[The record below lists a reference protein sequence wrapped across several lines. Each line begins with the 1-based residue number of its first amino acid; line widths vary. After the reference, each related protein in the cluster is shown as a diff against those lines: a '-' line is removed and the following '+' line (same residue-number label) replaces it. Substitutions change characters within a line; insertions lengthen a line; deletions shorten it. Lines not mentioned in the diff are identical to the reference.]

1 MKRITINQKLS
12 AVLLILLSTGFWQG
26 CVKSEDFQYDKI
38 AVTTWDPDV
47 AVPLINSDLSVY
59 DIVDNTDSGTITIDS
74 LKRVSLVYKGN
85 IYSVYGYEFL
95 PLIDQSDFSTI
106 LLTQNDSNALQ
117 STGTFT
123 KSITSTIPFVV
134 ANGES
139 LDSIV
144 TRLGTLIVSVN
155 SQIPYNGSLNVSIP
169 GALKNGIA
177 FSKNIPFSISNGI
190 PVIALDSSDI
200 AGYHVNLKPSGTPNQ
215 LQIVY
220 TAQFTYNTNGQ
231 PSINK
236 PFNIRS
242 NFSNLHVAQAFG
254 NFGSRPLSISVD
266 SSKIKLF
273 TNQISGNIVFDDPS
287 VKFII
292 TNSYGMPID
301 AHLTSLF
308 AIFSNNSTLPITG
321 SPDPIPIAV
330 PLSIGQVVQT
340 NFVLNQTNSN
350 EKTIINQQP
359 RYISYSV
366 NALTNSPAPS
376 YNFLEDSSRF
386 KVDVEVNLP
395 MKGYAEGF
403 TLQDT
408 TPFTL
413 ENIEQVQ
420 SAVFRINI
428 INGFPAKAYTQVYF
442 YDTLFAGHPPLDSML
457 TDANDL
463 LVESG
468 PLDAN
473 GVVISPV
480 HKRKDEP
487 FNRDRLEHIFKAKYL
502 VIRSVVDTKDSPNQ
516 QVQIYSDYRLN
527 VRIGVRAQLSFQS
540 N

>member
-12 AVLLILLSTGFWQG
+12 AVLLILLGTGFWQG

-74 LKRVSLVYKGN
+74 LKKVSLVYKGN

-106 LLTQNDSNALQ
+106 LLNQNDSNALQ
-117 STGTFT
+117 SAGTFT

-144 TRLGTLIVSVN
+144 SRLGTLIVSVN
-155 SQIPYNGSLNVSIP
+155 SQIPYDGSLNVSIP

-177 FSKNIPFSISNGI
+177 FSKDIPFSISNGI

-200 AGYHVNLKPSGTPNQ
+200 TGYHVNLKPSGTPNQ

-220 TAQFTYNTNGQ
+220 SARFTYNTNGQ
-231 PSINK
+231 PSINR
-236 PFNIRS
+236 PFNIQS
-242 NFSNLHVAQAFG
+242 NFANLHVAQAFG

-266 SSKIKLF
+266 SSKIKVF

-292 TNSYGMPID
+292 TNSYGMPIE

-308 AIFSNNSTLPITG
+308 AILANNSTIPITG
-321 SPDPIPIAV
+321 YPDPIPIAV

-350 EKTIINQQP
+350 EKTVINQQP

-366 NALTNSPAPS
+366 NALTN
-376 YNFLEDSSRF
+376 L
-386 KVDVEVNLP
+386 
-395 MKGYAEGF
+395 
-403 TLQDT
+403 LQHT
-408 TPFTL
+408 ISL
-413 ENIEQVQ
+413 RIQ
-420 SAVFRINI
+420 AVS
-428 INGFPAKAYTQVYF
+428 K
-442 YDTLFAGHPPLDSML
+442 
-457 TDANDL
+457 
-463 LVESG
+463 
-468 PLDAN
+468 
-473 GVVISPV
+473 
-480 HKRKDEP
+480 
-487 FNRDRLEHIFKAKYL
+487 
-502 VIRSVVDTKDSPNQ
+502 
-516 QVQIYSDYRLN
+516 
-527 VRIGVRAQLSFQS
+527 
-540 N
+540 